1 MKGYCSSCGRPL
13 KVVVTVTKP
22 NAGPKRIKA
31 CKSPICE
38 RYMQP
43 QEEEA

>member
-13 KVVVTVTKP
+13 KDTVAVVKP
-22 NAGPKRIKA
+22 NAPPERIKA
-31 CKSPICE
+31 CKSPICQ

-43 QEEEA
+43 QGEEE